1 MHYVK
6 IVGIRSF
13 SGPYFPAFGL
23 NTERYSVSLRIRS
36 ECRKI
41 RTRKSPNTGTF
52 DAVIQTEFLE
62 SGKFPQ
68 SWIHSDKESKMGR
81 KVRKSFQT
89 SKLFFCVTNQR

>member
-13 SGPYFPAFGL
+13 SGPYFPAFGR

-52 DAVIQTEFLE
+52 DAVI
-62 SGKFPQ
+62 
-68 SWIHSDKESKMGR
+68 
-81 KVRKSFQT
+81 
-89 SKLFFCVTNQR
+89 